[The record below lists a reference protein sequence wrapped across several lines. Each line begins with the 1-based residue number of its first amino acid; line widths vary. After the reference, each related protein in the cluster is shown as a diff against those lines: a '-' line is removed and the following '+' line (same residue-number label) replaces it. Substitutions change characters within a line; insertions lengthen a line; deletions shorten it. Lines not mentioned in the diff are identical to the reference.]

1 MRFSDFLSQGSLAEG
16 VAEDGGEHLLPQ
28 LIHLSLER
36 PEEGRVVAVPRR
48 RAAARRPAVEV
59 EVRRDAVWG
68 ETRLVGV
75 DGVYVGVVRFV
86 WRRQGPVAIS
96 FFSSFSFPSF
106 DFFSS
111 HSSPLFPSPPYSFS
125 SSSFSSCSLSRHD
138 GVPGFVRVV
147 GIRVRDVL

>member
-75 DGVYVGVVRFV
+75 DGVYVGVDGYV
-86 WRRQGPVAIS
+86 WRN
-96 FFSSFSFPSF
+96 
-106 DFFSS
+106 
-111 HSSPLFPSPPYSFS
+111 
-125 SSSFSSCSLSRHD
+125 
-138 GVPGFVRVV
+138 
-147 GIRVRDVL
+147 